1 VSKMVFN
8 QTDPCNDISAEQIPG
23 QLELFSA
30 KAPRDDFEE
39 VGNVIWN
46 FEEALWERIQE
57 LGYEEYRDGI
67 EDYEYE
73 KVFDVLKE
81 SFAKRF
87 ELDDVTWD
95 SLIQIQFY
103 ALRCSK
109 SDLEVQENLLNILAT
124 LGAWLRHVKN
134 R

>member
-103 ALRCSK
+103 ALRSRE
-109 SDLEVQENLLNILAT
+109 SS
-124 LGAWLRHVKN
+124 
-134 R
+134 